1 MGCGRA
7 GARLLPGA
15 VPAGTAPVST
25 DSRTAPYTWPPFLI
39 TWWGLC
45 GGCRSG
51 PSVGSAVMGYAG
63 RATAGRPCQ
72 VLRRTHLSWVHPAS
86 RYMVG
91 CER

>member
-25 DSRTAPYTWPPFLI
+25 DSCTGPYTWPPFLVA
-39 TWWGLC
+39 WWGLC

-51 PSVGSAVMGYAG
+51 PSLGSAVMGYAG
-63 RATAGRPCQ
+63 RATAGRPWPDPAEDTFVLGPPCVQ
-72 VLRRTHLSWVHPAS
+72 VH
-86 RYMVG
+86 G
-91 CER
+91 GQ